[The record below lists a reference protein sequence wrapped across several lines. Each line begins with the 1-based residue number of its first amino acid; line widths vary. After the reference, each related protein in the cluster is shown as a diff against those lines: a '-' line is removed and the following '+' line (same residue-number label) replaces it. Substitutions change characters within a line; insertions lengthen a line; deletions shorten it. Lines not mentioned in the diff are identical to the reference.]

1 MVGGQHP
8 NTRTRS
14 PSDNNTRIL
23 VLVPDVTV
31 TWIEQEVAEQPITL
45 QIARNVGHAVSALVE
60 DPPPRATIFVVDF
73 DAIGAAE
80 LLELH
85 SIRERGW
92 FGAVI
97 GLGKVPAEL
106 KASLA
111 IGHVLAQPLRRGAL
125 NTAISRAGVGLPTTK
140 IPKL

>member
-1 MVGGQHP
+1 MAHP

-14 PSDNNTRIL
+14 PSDNNTRVL
-23 VLVPDVTV
+23 LLVPDATV
-31 TWIEQEVAEQPITL
+31 TAIEQELADQAITL
-45 QIARNVGHAVSALVE
+45 QIARNVSHAVSALVE

-80 LLELH
+80 LFELH

-97 GLGKVPAEL
+97 ALGKVSAEL
-106 KASLA
+106 KTSLA
-111 IGHVLAQPLRRGAL
+111 IAHVLSPPLRRGAIS
-125 NTAISRAGVGLPTTK
+125 TAISRAGVGLATTK

>member
-1 MVGGQHP
+1 MSSGHP

-14 PSDNNTRIL
+14 PSDNNTRVL
-23 VLVPDVTV
+23 LLVPEATV
-31 TWIEQEVAEQPITL
+31 TAIEAELADQAITL
-45 QIARNVGHAVSALVE
+45 QVARNVSHAVSALVE
-60 DPPPRATIFVVDF
+60 DPPPRATIFVIDF

-97 GLGKVPAEL
+97 GLGDVPVELEGTLAVSKVL
-106 KASLA
+106 S
-111 IGHVLAQPLRRGAL
+111 QPLRRGAL
-125 NTAISRAGVGLPTTK
+125 STAISRAGVGLPTTK
-140 IPKL
+140 LPKL